1 MTGGLVRQVW
11 RAVLLFGVPNALF
24 SAAMVQHSTSLAVG
38 LVYLACAP
46 PLVLVAMRLVPRV
59 DERRAGWLLVGVF
72 VVAAVAFAVVYPIAD
87 ARKVGGG
94 GTDADDALDLA
105 ARALLRGQYPY
116 LERTYLNNPITPLLG
131 WVGLAVPFVTLL
143 GRAAYLN
150 VFWLGVWLLLL
161 VRLTRS
167 AWLALLLA
175 VLTFV
180 VFPGVGITYLNGSD
194 SFASVVA
201 ICLLVVLMDRVPWPL
216 LAVLT
221 GVVLSSRF
229 NVVLLLPVLVA
240 IVGGR
245 RAIPFGAVAAGVWLG
260 VSFAPWLVDSADFT
274 PLHTYGMLGR
284 FDSVVPHFG
293 LIVPV
298 LTGVLALWLAWRV
311 LREGFDAWLA
321 MALVLSAPV
330 VVDFVAELAFTRQ
343 LDLWPLVYGLMA
355 TPVWVFASVPAVR
368 SALSAREAEAQPP
381 FWRLAARSASASR
394 S

>member
-1 MTGGLVRQVW
+1 MG

-24 SAAMVQHSTSLAVG
+24 SAAMVQHSTSLSVA
-38 LVYLACAP
+38 LVYLVCAP
-46 PLVLVAMRLVPRV
+46 LLVLMALRVVPRV
-59 DERRAGWLLVGVF
+59 DERRAVWLLVGFF
-72 VVAAVAFAVVYPIAD
+72 VVATVAFAVVYPIAD
-87 ARKVGGG
+87 ARRAFGG

-131 WVGLAVPFVTLL
+131 WVGLAVPFVEVF

-150 VFWLGVWLLLL
+150 VFWLGVWLVLL
-161 VRLTRS
+161 VRVTGAAS
-167 AWLALLLA
+167 LALLLG

-180 VFPGVGITYLNGSD
+180 LFPGVSITYLNGSD

-201 ICLLVVLMDRVPWPL
+201 ISLLVVSIERVPWPA
-216 LAVLT
+216 LAVLS

-229 NVVLLLPVLVA
+229 NVVLLLPVMAAML
-240 IVGGR
+240 GR
-245 RAIPFGAVAAGVWLG
+245 QRALAFGALAGLVWLG
-260 VSFAPWLVDSADFT
+260 VSFAPWLVDAADFS

-284 FDSVVPHFG
+284 FDTVIPHFG
-293 LIVPV
+293 LVVPA
-298 LTGVLALWLAWRV
+298 LTGVMALWLGWRV
-311 LREGFDAWLA
+311 LDGAFDPWLA

-330 VVDFVAELAFTRQ
+330 VVDFAAELAFTRQ
-343 LDLWPLVYGLMA
+343 LDLWPLVYGLMV
-355 TPVWVFASVPAVR
+355 TPLWVFASVPAVR
-368 SALSAREAEAQPP
+368 SALSDRRAEAQPP